1 MSLRWLLDLRPQG
14 PLNSP
19 PPHGLRPEPGSSDQ
33 RCPRPCPYLKLTS
46 RVVSL
51 LPYMDPV
58 SLASSTGRLPRPL
71 PGHQVRRGML
81 GQWAVRSHGQRD
93 LGSLG
98 TSPKCWMLWKK
109 APSHLPPGSCFLPA
123 SGPEPGTHSWRTSVP
138 AQCCPLGSICP
149 HGAFSQPLADS
160 CAIGASFVCSL
171 SFLLFLLPLSLLIF
185 SSFKSS
191 QSQP

>member
-58 SLASSTGRLPRPL
+58 SLAEAPTGRLPRPL
-71 PGHQVRRGML
+71 PGHQVRTGML

-98 TSPKCWMLWKK
+98 TSRRSAGC
-109 APSHLPPGSCFLPA
+109 SGRSSFSPA
-123 SGPEPGTHSWRTSVP
+123 SRVLLPSSLSPEPGTILGGHLSQLSAALWKHLPSWSLLP
-138 AQCCPLGSICP
+138 ATCRLGAQWGIICVLTLFP
-149 HGAFSQPLADS
+149 
-160 CAIGASFVCSL
+160 SL
-171 SFLLFLLPLSLLIF
+171 SAPSLLTHLQLI
-185 SSFKSS
+185 
-191 QSQP
+191 